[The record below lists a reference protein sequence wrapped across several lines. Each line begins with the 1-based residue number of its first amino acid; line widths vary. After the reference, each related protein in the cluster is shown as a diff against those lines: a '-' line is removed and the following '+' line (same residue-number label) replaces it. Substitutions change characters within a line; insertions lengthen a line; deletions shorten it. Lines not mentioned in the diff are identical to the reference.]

1 MEGFIIERHRS
12 RLVLMFLYFLPLENN
27 LMFDILFVFK
37 RCLTG
42 KVRSRNLSAQK
53 PNQLNWKN
61 LDAANIT
68 LFFI

>member
-1 MEGFIIERHRS
+1 MYYVFE
-12 RLVLMFLYFLPLENN
+12 ENGSGVSLISVEYN